1 MRPLG
6 TSAQDQN
13 LCANHVMN
21 VANYAS
27 QDLTLVQF
35 NMLIIILWVDL
46 LSLGGWKYKFIVI
59 KQQWWFVNVFLFHCF
74 SIIE

>member
-27 QDLTLVQF
+27 QELTLLQF
-35 NMLIIILWVDL
+35 NMLIIIHL
-46 LSLGGWKYKFIVI
+46 I
-59 KQQWWFVNVFLFHCF
+59 KGPCG
-74 SIIE
+74 

>member
-21 VANYAS
+21 VASYA

-35 NMLIIILWVDL
+35 NMLIIIHL
-46 LSLGGWKYKFIVI
+46 I
-59 KQQWWFVNVFLFHCF
+59 KGPCG
-74 SIIE
+74 